1 VERCGRDGQPRRSA
15 GDAPTSATRTQRAT
29 QRADRGRGRSA
40 RRSVGCGRRARS
52 TVIQRSLSGDSH
64 QNFDALRVL
73 AITDQCRDVR
83 GQGGGYAV
91 RANVRNEGDGE
102 VLYWLSL
109 RPLEQG
115 RVALMRWDLLG
126 QPEQVIDAPWDV
138 RTGVCEYGGGAYVSV
153 AGTTW
158 FSNFADG
165 RLYRVGRGSTP
176 QPLTEPA
183 NYRFADL
190 VLDRR

>member
-1 VERCGRDGQPRRSA
+1 MPCGSWPSPISA
-15 GDAPTSATRTQRAT
+15 AMCAAGAEGMLFGPMFEMR
-29 QRADRGRGRSA
+29 
-40 RRSVGCGRRARS
+40 
-52 TVIQRSLSGDSH
+52 
-64 QNFDALRVL
+64 
-73 AITDQCRDVR
+73 
-83 GQGGGYAV
+83 
-91 RANVRNEGDGE
+91 GDGG

-115 RVALMRWDLLG
+115 RVTLMRWDLLG
-126 QPEQVIDAPWDV
+126 EPEQVIDAPWDV
-138 RTGVCEYGGGAYVSV
+138 RTGVCEYGGGAYVAA

-165 RLYRVGRGSTP
+165 RLYRVGQGSTP

>member
-1 VERCGRDGQPRRSA
+1 M
-15 GDAPTSATRTQRAT
+15 
-29 QRADRGRGRSA
+29 
-40 RRSVGCGRRARS
+40 
-52 TVIQRSLSGDSH
+52 
-64 QNFDALRVL
+64 RVL
-73 AITDQCRDVR
+73 AIPDQCRDVR

-126 QPEQVIDAPWDV
+126 HPEQVIDAPWDV

-158 FSNFADG
+158 FSNFADA

-190 VLDRR
+190 VLDRRRNRLLCVREDFVAAPQHAVGRHSPTSSSNRGRRDTRRNSLRGERRRSGTHAAPLGP